1 MNSVNKELDFLIIA
15 NMEYSHLQVPTT
27 LSLGAT
33 PPYFGVGALYP
44 GIPGVPGVSGVP
56 SIPGVPGI
64 PGVPSIPGV
73 SGVPGVP
80 SGVPGANSVISGLP
94 ISNSKY

>member
-1 MNSVNKELDFLIIA
+1 
-15 NMEYSHLQVPTT
+15 MEYSHLQVPTT

-33 PPYFGVGALYP
+33 PTYFGVGALYP
-44 GIPGVPGVSGVP
+44 GIPGVPG
-56 SIPGVPGI
+56 IPGL
-64 PGVPSIPGV
+64 

-94 ISNSKY
+94 LSNSKY

>member
-1 MNSVNKELDFLIIA
+1 
-15 NMEYSHLQVPTT
+15 MEYSHLQVPTT

-33 PPYFGVGALYP
+33 PTYFGVGALYP
-44 GIPGVPGVSGVP
+44 GVPGVPV
-56 SIPGVPGI
+56 IPGVPGI

-73 SGVPGVP
+73 SGVPGLP

-94 ISNSKY
+94 LSNSKY